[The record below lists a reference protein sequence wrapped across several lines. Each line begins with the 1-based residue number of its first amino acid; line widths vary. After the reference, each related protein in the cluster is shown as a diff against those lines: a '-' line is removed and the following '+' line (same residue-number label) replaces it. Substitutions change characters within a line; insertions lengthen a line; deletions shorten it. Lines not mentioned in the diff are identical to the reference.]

1 VKIEERGGDTMKNE
15 EKGGGN
21 VNSQEIGE
29 FCDNRRNGC

>member
-1 VKIEERGGDTMKNE
+1 MKIEERGGDTMKNE